1 MDEEQRP
8 KKKIV
13 AIPTIDYYEKMYGRS
28 LEGNDQK
35 AIGIFKTY
43 ESQEKHRR
51 LQHELQ
57 LIKEGSVSERV
68 LDAIVKPKRKSKHQG
83 YESWATKMLI
93 WFAEKKI

>member
-1 MDEEQRP
+1 MEEQPP
-8 KKKIV
+8 KKAIV

-57 LIKEGSVSERV
+57 QIKEGVVSEKV
-68 LDAIVKPKRKSKHQG
+68 LDAVVKVKRKMKHQG
-83 YESWATKMLI
+83 YNNWATKMLI